1 MSQQPALSAHLGRQA
16 HLDEASVRLAAGHR
30 LYGIA
35 APLTIGER
43 SDEIATSLRALL
55 IPGGRSFLH
64 HYDEPWK
71 RKVVI
76 AEALAT
82 IPLDAAIIFTRS
94 TTDRGQER
102 ARSRLLTELL
112 PRLQHSE
119 GVERVVIESRQ
130 AGDAHD
136 VRVRDHLRRS
146 RQISA
151 TLRIDHIGKHGGD
164 PLVWMPDFIMG
175 PISRLNTINRA
186 SPGTSSPMPTSSTS

>member
-1 MSQQPALSAHLGRQA
+1 M
-16 HLDEASVRLAAGHR
+16 RLAAGQR

-35 APLTIGER
+35 AALTVGER
-43 SDEIATSLRALL
+43 SGEIAARLRALL
-55 IPGGRSFLH
+55 IPGGRPFLH

-76 AEALAT
+76 AETLAT
-82 IPLDAAIIFTRS
+82 IPLDAAIILARS

-119 GVERVVIESRQ
+119 DVERVVIESRQ

-151 TLRIDHIGKHGGD
+151 TLRVEHIGKHGGD
-164 PLVWMPDFIMG
+164 PLVWIPDFIIG
-175 PISRLNTINRA
+175 SYIAAEHHQQREPWNILNDAHIIDVANK
-186 SPGTSSPMPTSSTS
+186 P